1 MARQVCLVECMQDD
15 HIVHL
20 LNCCS
25 EFVHAVCFAG
35 VDRSRKEG
43 RDMEAI
49 GLAASTPSCGCRWC
63 RASPTQ
69 VGEYGAA
76 FRSVQAAPS
85 CREGAGGQ
93 AQPCESKVAGHS
105 DSGSC
110 LLLRLF
116 CIFVLYL
123 KPLHVKGKDVL
134 ASLGR
139 SLELK
144 VLFYIVSVVCILLIV
159 RQGDPCCTAQAMLER
174 LMPLMPLHLSLLL
187 ELIKYGRSWLCQ
199 GVT

>member
-1 MARQVCLVECMQDD
+1 MQDN

-20 LNCCS
+20 PCLGS
-25 EFVHAVCFAG
+25 ELVCTVRFAG
-35 VDRSRKEG
+35 ADRSRKEG
-43 RDMEAI
+43 RDMETI
-49 GLAASTPSCGCRWC
+49 GLAASSPSCGCRWC
-63 RASPTQ
+63 CASTAQ
-69 VGEYGAA
+69 VGEHGAA
-76 FRSVQAAPS
+76 FRSFQAAPS

-105 DSGSC
+105 DAAPC
-110 LLLRLF
+110 LLF

-144 VLFYIVSVVCILLIV
+144 VLFYIVSVVCILLIL
-159 RQGDPCCTAQAMLER
+159 RQGEPCCTAQAMLER

>member
-1 MARQVCLVECMQDD
+1 
-15 HIVHL
+15 
-20 LNCCS
+20 
-25 EFVHAVCFAG
+25 
-35 VDRSRKEG
+35 
-43 RDMEAI
+43 METI
-49 GLAASTPSCGCRWC
+49 GLAASSPSCGCRWC
-63 RASPTQ
+63 CASTAQ
-69 VGEYGAA
+69 VGEHGAA
-76 FRSVQAAPS
+76 FRSFQAAPS

-93 AQPCESKVAGHS
+93 APP
-105 DSGSC
+105 
-110 LLLRLF
+110 
-116 CIFVLYL
+116 YL

-144 VLFYIVSVVCILLIV
+144 VLFYIVSVVCILLIL
-159 RQGDPCCTAQAMLER
+159 RQGEPCCTAQAMLER